1 MANDDYRW
9 NQQGAAAAYDAAA
22 PVIHPRYLEVHDAV
36 LAAIPF
42 AADQPFR
49 VVDLGGGSG
58 RLLERV
64 LAKFPAASAIVM
76 DQSQPFLD
84 LAAGRLAP
92 FDGRA
97 GCLQRRLQDDWV
109 DDVAPVDLIVSTS
122 AIHHLEPAEKQTL
135 FRKCFAALAPG
146 GVFINGDEHRPASDA
161 ELRAL
166 LVKWGEH
173 MHAALADG
181 RIPPSFAAT
190 LEKWRRRN
198 LDEFGTPHTSGDDC
212 HETAEVQVEYL
223 RQAGF
228 AKVEVTWRE
237 ELWAVFVASKA

>member
-22 PVIHPRYLEVHDAV
+22 PVIHPRYLEVQDAV

-42 AADQPFR
+42 AEDRPFR
-49 VVDLGGGSG
+49 IVDLGGGSG
-58 RLLERV
+58 RLIERL
-64 LAKFPAASAIVM
+64 LAKFAAASAIVM

-84 LAAGRLAP
+84 LAAARLAP

-97 GCLQRRLQDDWV
+97 ACLLRRLQDGWV

-135 FRKCFAALAPG
+135 FRQCFAALAPG
-146 GVFINGDEHRPASDA
+146 GLFINGDEHRPASDD
-161 ELRAL
+161 EYRRL
-166 LVKWGEH
+166 LVQWSEH
-173 MHAALADG
+173 MHAAVADG
-181 RIPPSFAAT
+181 RIPESFNPT

-198 LDEFGTPHTSGDDC
+198 LDEFGTLRTSGDDC
-212 HETAEVQVEYL
+212 LETAEVQVEYL
-223 RQAGF
+223 RQTGF
-228 AKVEVTWRE
+228 ATVEVPWSD
-237 ELWAVFVASKA
+237 ELWAAFVATKA